1 MGTGRSLTLS
11 LLLALLAAC
20 TTPIQQIKPTSTN
33 WKAHS
38 AQLAGLERW
47 TASGKLALRTA
58 ETAESASMVWQ
69 QEGSN
74 TELQLSGPLGVGATS
89 IHSDGRQLD
98 IRRGNEHRTLDI
110 SSPDAIVLNTGWDL
124 PLRAL
129 THWLKGLPSPDSSV
143 QELKLNPQTG
153 LLQTLRQDDW
163 EISYEKYGQ
172 FQAFTLPTRLQIKRG
187 TSGAKIIIAQW
198 LTISN

>member
-20 TTPIQQIKPTSTN
+20 ATPIQQIEPSSTN
-33 WKAHS
+33 WKTHS
-38 AQLAGLERW
+38 AQLAGLEWW

-58 ETAESASMVWQ
+58 EAAESACMVWQ
-69 QEGSN
+69 QKRSD
-74 TELQLSGPLGVGATS
+74 TELQLSGPLGVGASS